1 LLNALSVIKPVE
13 VTSIYSFLQSLFFL
27 VSTVLKGL
35 VSIGLNFHLHL
46 LIVATQYS
54 VVALSQISRTLMHS
68 GANHHC
74 YLATSCQNQYF
85 DQKEKNIQMS
95 QFQKCIQP
103 ELLAFLET

>member
-1 LLNALSVIKPVE
+1 VIKPVE
-13 VTSIYSFLQSLFFL
+13 

-35 VSIGLNFHLHL
+35 VSIGLNFNLHL

-85 DQKEKNIQMS
+85 DQKEKKHPNVPNSKVHSTSTTGFSRNITM
-95 QFQKCIQP
+95 KY
-103 ELLAFLET
+103 ENAEHM